1 MATKVELPKELVKA
15 ALEQAKS
22 LRTRNIKSATN
33 PLIKQALEQEE
44 TQIAQAIQTLTE
56 TK

>member
-1 MATKVELPKELVKA
+1 MATKVDLPRDLVRA

-33 PLIKQALEQEE
+33 PLIKQALLEE
-44 TQIAQAIQTLTE
+44 EQAIANAIGTLQD

>member
-22 LRTRNIKSATN
+22 LRTRNAKAATN
-33 PLIKQALEQEE
+33 NLIRQALQDEE
-44 TQIAQAIQTLTE
+44 QAIQNAINTLAE